1 MKTITTYA
9 EATSYIESLKA
20 LHKELH
26 KQDKEVKEA
35 LLATEFIAKYDHAAA
50 EAKALHDKLQDV
62 LGSIGTQL
70 QVSEEEM
77 KKAKKVAWHLKK
89 AEEVMASKPKLE
101 TEGKEG

>member
-20 LHKELH
+20 LRKELH

-35 LLATEFIAKYDHAAA
+35 L
-50 EAKALHDKLQDV
+50 
-62 LGSIGTQL
+62 
-70 QVSEEEM
+70 
-77 KKAKKVAWHLKK
+77 
-89 AEEVMASKPKLE
+89 MASEPKLE

>member
-20 LHKELH
+20 LHS
-26 KQDKEVKEA
+26 
-35 LLATEFIAKYDHAAA
+35 
-50 EAKALHDKLQDV
+50 KLQDV

-89 AEEVMASKPKLE
+89 AEEVMASEPKLE

>member
-9 EATSYIESLKA
+9 EAASYIESLKA
-20 LHKELH
+20 LRKELH
-26 KQDKEVKEA
+26 QQDKEIKEA
-35 LLATEFIAKYDHAAA
+35 LLTIEFIAKYDHAAA

-62 LGSIGTQL
+62 LGSIGAQL

-89 AEEVMASKPKLE
+89 AEEVMASEPKLE

>member
-1 MKTITTYA
+1 MKNITTYA
-9 EATSYIESLKA
+9 EAAGYIESIKA
-20 LHKELH
+20 LRKELH
-26 KQDKEVKEA
+26 QQDKEVKEA
-35 LLATEFIAKYDHAAA
+35 LLATEFISKYDHAAV

-70 QVSEEEM
+70 QASEDEM

-89 AEEVMASKPKLE
+89 AEEVMASEPKLE

>member
-9 EATSYIESLKA
+9 ETTSYIESLKA
-20 LHKELH
+20 FRKELH

-50 EAKALHDKLQDV
+50 EAKALNSKLQDV

-70 QVSEEEM
+70 
-77 KKAKKVAWHLKK
+77 
-89 AEEVMASKPKLE
+89 
-101 TEGKEG
+101 